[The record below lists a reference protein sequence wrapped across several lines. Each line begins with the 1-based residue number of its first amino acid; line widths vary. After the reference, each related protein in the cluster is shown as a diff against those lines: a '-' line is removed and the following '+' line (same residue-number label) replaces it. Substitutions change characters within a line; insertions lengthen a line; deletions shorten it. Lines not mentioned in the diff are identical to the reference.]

1 MLSLHSLNFVLLIMS
16 FLISVQTLLTFD
28 LSSPPNLGVIFSF
41 LQLVI
46 PEKMSNEMENI
57 DRALF

>member
-16 FLISVQTLLTFD
+16 FLISFQTLLTFD
-28 LSSPPNLGVIFSF
+28 LSSPPNLGVIFRF

>member
-28 LSSPPNLGVIFSF
+28 LSSPPNLGVIFRF

>member
-16 FLISVQTLLTFD
+16 FLISFQTLLTFD
-28 LSSPPNLGVIFSF
+28 LSSPRNLGVIFRF